1 MQRNILKPLRPKQ
14 FNSRGLANMNMDLEK
29 LCLEVAAIAKSVG
42 EYIDKER
49 INFSVDR
56 VKEKGLHDLVSYVDQ
71 EAEKL
76 IIKGLIPLIPEAG
89 FITEEETLSKE
100 GEEYNW
106 IIDPLD
112 GTTNFIHGIPTYSV
126 SIALTFHGTLVVAVV
141 YEINRMECFTAWKD
155 GGAFLNG
162 NPISVS
168 NTRSLSSSLLATGF
182 PFRSNDFLDEYLVVL
197 KTMMQS
203 TRGIRRIGSAAVD
216 LAYVACGRFDCFFE
230 FNLKNYDMAA
240 GILLIKEAGGKAIDF
255 LGGGNMLEKGSVIAG
270 NPMMTDLVYTEI
282 KKSFS

>member
-1 MQRNILKPLRPKQ
+1 
-14 FNSRGLANMNMDLEK
+14 MNMDLEK

-49 INFSVDR
+49 IGFSVDK

-76 IIKGLIPLIPEAG
+76 IVKALIPLIPEAG
-89 FITEEETLSKE
+89 FITEEETLSSK
-100 GEEYNW
+100 GKEYNW

-126 SIALTFHGTLVVAVV
+126 SIALTFHEILVVGVV
-141 YEINRMECFTAWKD
+141 YEINQKECFTSWKH

-168 NTRSLSSSLLATGF
+168 NTRSLSKSLLATGF

-255 LGGGNMLEKGSVIAG
+255 TGEENMLEKGSVIAG
-270 NPMMTDLVYTEI
+270 NPMMTDLVYAEI
-282 KKSFS
+282 KKSFL

>member
-1 MQRNILKPLRPKQ
+1 
-14 FNSRGLANMNMDLEK
+14 MNMDLEK

-42 EYIDKER
+42 KYIDKER

-76 IIKGLIPLIPEAG
+76 IVNGLIPLIPEAG

-240 GILLIKEAGGKAIDF
+240 GILLIKEAGGKAVDF

>member
-76 IIKGLIPLIPEAG
+76 IVNGLIPLIPEAG

-240 GILLIKEAGGKAIDF
+240 GILLIKEAGGNAIDF

>member
-1 MQRNILKPLRPKQ
+1 
-14 FNSRGLANMNMDLEK
+14 MNMDLEK
-29 LCLEVAAIAKSVG
+29 LCSKVAAIAKSVG
-42 EYIDKER
+42 KYIDKEQ
-49 INFSVDR
+49 ISFSVDK

-76 IIKGLIPLIPEAG
+76 IVKGLIPLIPEAG
-89 FITEEETLSKE
+89 FITEEETFVNE
-100 GEEYNW
+100 GKEYNW

-126 SIALTFHGTLVVAVV
+126 SIALTFHGILVLAVV
-141 YEINRMECFTAWKD
+141 YEINRKECYTAWKD

-168 NTRSLSSSLLATGF
+168 NTVSLSSSLLATGF

-197 KTMMQS
+197 KTMMKS

-240 GILLIKEAGGKAIDF
+240 GILLIKEAGGMAIDF
-255 LGGGNMLEKGSVIAG
+255 QGEGNMLEKGSVIAG

-282 KKSFS
+282 KKSFL

>member
-76 IIKGLIPLIPEAG
+76 IVNGLIPLIPEAG

>member
-1 MQRNILKPLRPKQ
+1 MQRNILKPLHLKQ
-14 FNSRGLANMNMDLEK
+14 FNRRDLANMNMDLEK
-29 LCLEVAAIAKSVG
+29 LCSKVAAIAKSVG
-42 EYIDKER
+42 KYIDKEQ
-49 INFSVDR
+49 ISFSVDK

-76 IIKGLIPLIPEAG
+76 IVKGLIPLIPEAG
-89 FITEEETLSKE
+89 FITEEETFVNE
-100 GEEYNW
+100 GKKYNW

-126 SIALTFHGTLVVAVV
+126 SIALTFHGILVLAVV
-141 YEINRMECFTAWKD
+141 YEINRKECFTAWKD
-155 GGAFLNG
+155 GGSFLNG

-168 NTRSLSSSLLATGF
+168 NTVSLSSSLLATGF

-197 KTMMQS
+197 KTMMKS

-240 GILLIKEAGGKAIDF
+240 GILLIKEAGGMAIDF
-255 LGGGNMLEKGSVIAG
+255 QGEGNMLEKGSVIAG

-282 KKSFS
+282 KKSFL

>member
-1 MQRNILKPLRPKQ
+1 
-14 FNSRGLANMNMDLEK
+14 MNMDLEK
-29 LCLEVAAIAKSVG
+29 LCLEVAAIAKSAG

-49 INFSVDR
+49 ISFSADR

-71 EAEKL
+71 EAEKS
-76 IIKGLIPLIPEAG
+76 IVKRLIPLIPEAG
-89 FITEEETLSKE
+89 FITEEETLLKE

-126 SIALTFHGTLVVAVV
+126 SIALTFHGILVVAVV
-141 YEINRMECFTAWKD
+141 YEINRRECFTAWKD
-155 GGAFLNG
+155 GGAFING
-162 NPISVS
+162 KRISVS
-168 NTRSLSSSLLATGF
+168 NTDSLSSSLLATGF

-197 KTMMQS
+197 KKMMQS

-240 GILLIKEAGGKAIDF
+240 GILLIKEAGGKVIDF
-255 LGGGNMLEKGSVIAG
+255 QGEKSMLEKGSVIAG

-282 KKSFS
+282 RKSFL